1 MGLSGAGDL
10 VLTCNNIQSRNFSL
24 GVALGEGARLK
35 DVLAGRTSVAEGVF
49 SAAAVTELARRMGV
63 VMPISAAVDAV
74 LNRGADLDATIAG
87 LLSRPLKAEGP
98 AA

>member
-24 GVALGEGARLK
+24 GVPLGEGARLK
-35 DVLAGRTSVAEGVF
+35 DVLAGRTSVGEGVF